1 MQAVILAAGKSTRT
15 YPLTLTRPKS
25 LLRIANETILEHNL
39 KQLEGLADEIVIIVG
54 YKKGMI
60 EDFVK
65 EKGIDKRFKI
75 IFVEQKEQMGTGHA
89 LLQAKDCLNDRFI
102 LMYGDDLYSRKD
114 IENCLKHKYC
124 LLGQRVKDSGRF
136 GVLVTE
142 GNNVKEIVEKPKG
155 VVSDIANCGVY
166 VLDKKIFDFQLEK
179 TERNEYEITDCI
191 RELAKTDDVHYE
203 TVKDYWLPIGYPWG
217 ILNANEHFLRHIKN
231 DVKGTLESNAIV
243 KGNVV
248 IGENTVIKSGS
259 YIEGP
264 TLIGNNC
271 IIGPNCYITN
281 STIGNDCSIGTAE
294 VNHSVIMDGV
304 KMKHFSFAGNSIIG
318 ENVNV
323 SAGVITA
330 DLRHDNENVKSM
342 INGKKTDSG
351 RRKFGSVI
359 GDNVKLGVNTLIYP
373 GRKIWPNKETLPGET
388 VKKDIM

>member
-142 GNNVKEIVEKPKG
+142 GNKVKEIIPKSDRTAPRMPPSPLPRSPPDIG
-155 VVSDIANCGVY
+155 VARALRASTPVFRRASTRRSP
-166 VLDKKIFDFQLEK
+166 L
-179 TERNEYEITDCI
+179 REYSVGC
-191 RELAKTDDVHYE
+191 A
-203 TVKDYWLPIGYPWG
+203 
-217 ILNANEHFLRHIKN
+217 
-231 DVKGTLESNAIV
+231 
-243 KGNVV
+243 
-248 IGENTVIKSGS
+248 
-259 YIEGP
+259 
-264 TLIGNNC
+264 
-271 IIGPNCYITN
+271 
-281 STIGNDCSIGTAE
+281 ST
-294 VNHSVIMDGV
+294 
-304 KMKHFSFAGNSIIG
+304 
-318 ENVNV
+318 
-323 SAGVITA
+323 
-330 DLRHDNENVKSM
+330 
-342 INGKKTDSG
+342 
-351 RRKFGSVI
+351 
-359 GDNVKLGVNTLIYP
+359 
-373 GRKIWPNKETLPGET
+373 
-388 VKKDIM
+388 